1 MIAFERKLESVYSVN
16 GASGELWR
24 CCGNLQPRGN
34 GTLKRFFLGI
44 FALTTFLLSS
54 YGGPVESTYQ
64 PAQSYQP
71 AEQWYRDHEWNFDLF
86 GIYAFTAHD
95 RAVGIDHAWGGGL
108 DANFMFSRYL
118 GIGVEGYGLAAD
130 DALGQASGNL
140 IFRYPI
146 PGSRLAPYAY
156 AGGGALF
163 NGSEL
168 DDLVDRRFRHFH
180 HHDDTQGMGQF
191 GAGIELRLTP
201 NLGII
206 NDFSWNVVNGDK
218 NDFGVVRSGL
228 RFAF

>member
-1 MIAFERKLESVYSVN
+1 M
-16 GASGELWR
+16 
-24 CCGNLQPRGN
+24 
-34 GTLKRFFLGI
+34 KRFFLGI
-44 FALTTFLLSS
+44 LALTTFLVSS

-64 PAQSYQP
+64 PAQSYQS
-71 AEQWYRDHEWNFDLF
+71 AEQWYRDREWNFDLF
-86 GIYAFTAHD
+86 GIYAFTAHPYRDD
-95 RAVGIDHAWGGGL
+95 RFLGVDHACGGGL

-118 GIGVEGYGLAAD
+118 GIGLEGYGLAAD
-130 DALGQASGNL
+130 DARGQASGNL

-146 PGSRLAPYAY
+146 PHSRIAPYAY
-156 AGGGALF
+156 AGGGTLF
-163 NGSEL
+163 NRSEL
-168 DDLVDRRFRHFH
+168 DDLVDRRFRHSH

-201 NLGII
+201 NFGII